1 MKSPLLTALTVLG
14 VALFP
19 TLGIAQVQPAATA
32 SCAAVSKDQ
41 VAALFDRWNAS
52 LATKDPA
59 KVAANYAADAV
70 LLPTVENTATT
81 PDQIKGYFTKFLK
94 KSPNG
99 KIDTR
104 LVNLGCNEAFDV
116 GTYTFDVTGEDGK
129 TSKVAARYSFIY
141 ELRDGEW
148 KIVHHH
154 SSAMPVKVN

>member
-1 MKSPLLTALTVLG
+1 MLRLAAFAIAAAGLGAMPVAADNSPT
-14 VALFP
+14 
-19 TLGIAQVQPAATA
+19 TA
-32 SCAAVSKDQ
+32 SCAAVSNEQ

-52 LATKDPA
+52 LSTKDPA

-81 PDQIKGYFTKFLK
+81 PDQIKAYFTNFLK
-94 KSPNG
+94 KEPNG

-104 LVNLGCNEAFDV
+104 TINLGCNEAFDV
-116 GTYTFDVTGEDGK
+116 GTYTFDLKDADGK

-141 ELRDGEW
+141 ELRDNDW